1 MREEEEEED
10 ILLETK
16 RSTKE
21 LSKLIAQRNN
31 DVMKK

>member
-1 MREEEEEED
+1 MKEEDEED
-10 ILLETK
+10 IILETK
-16 RSTKE
+16 RSTNE